1 MSEQKG
7 SFGIQGTGD
16 TSGYGGLVRSSFSP
30 TSAQKPYGSYF
41 DEVTDE
47 LERAFPEFLPYLGNC
62 KFYNCHHHAE
72 PNCAVTAA
80 IKTGEISAMRHD
92 LFKQLVHEAAQTI
105 GY

>member
-47 LERAFPEFLPYLGNC
+47 LERAFPEFNDAIEKVVVVHLQNPKN
-62 KFYNCHHHAE
+62 HHRQNLCQPQNKAQLI
-72 PNCAVTAA
+72 P
-80 IKTGEISAMRHD
+80 IRLR
-92 LFKQLVHEAAQTI
+92 LFSKLLWM
-105 GY
+105 

>member
-41 DEVTDE
+41 DEVTDDLICLSIPNFMISTDNGISYILTSNT
-47 LERAFPEFLPYLGNC
+47 LESVVESMMPL
-62 KFYNCHHHAE
+62 
-72 PNCAVTAA
+72 
-80 IKTGEISAMRHD
+80 
-92 LFKQLVHEAAQTI
+92 
-105 GY
+105 